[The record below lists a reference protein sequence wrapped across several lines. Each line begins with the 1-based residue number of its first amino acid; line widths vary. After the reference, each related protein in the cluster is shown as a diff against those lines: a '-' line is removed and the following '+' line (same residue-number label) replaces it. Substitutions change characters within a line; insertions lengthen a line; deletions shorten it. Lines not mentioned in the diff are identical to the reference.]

1 MATAHLIHGYLGAGK
16 TTFAKQLEADLPAL
30 RLSHDEWMAGLFGE
44 DPPEAS
50 FADMHRRVSAVME
63 PVWTRALA
71 LGCDV
76 VLDFGFWRR
85 SERDSVRDQAV
96 ALGAEVRLY
105 ELICPAAEAWRR
117 VEDRN
122 GALGGSLLIT
132 RNTFDL
138 LKARFEPLAPDE
150 ARLTIPS
157 GRA

>member
-16 TTFAKQLEADLPAL
+16 TTFAKQLEVNLPAM

-50 FADMHRRVSAVME
+50 FADQHRRVWAVMT

-85 SERDSVRDQAV
+85 SERDSVRDQAA

-105 ELICPAAEAWRR
+105 EVVCPEAEAWNR
-117 VEDRN
+117 VECRN
-122 GALGGSLLIT
+122 GALDGSLLIT
-132 RNTFDL
+132 RNTFDVL
-138 LKARFEPLAPDE
+138 RARFEPLDPDE
-150 ARLTIPS
+150 ERLTIQS

>member
-16 TTFAKQLEADLPAL
+16 TTFARQLEADLPAL

-44 DPPEAS
+44 DPPAAS
-50 FADMHRRVSAVME
+50 FADQHRRVWAALE
-63 PVWTRALA
+63 PVWTRVLT

-85 SERDSVRDQAV
+85 SERDSVRDQAI

-105 ELICPAAEAWRR
+105 ELVCPEAEAWRR
-117 VEDRN
+117 VEGRN
-122 GALGGSLLIT
+122 GALRGSLLIT

-138 LKARFEPLAPDE
+138 LKGRFEALAPDE
-150 ARLTIPS
+150 DHLTIQS